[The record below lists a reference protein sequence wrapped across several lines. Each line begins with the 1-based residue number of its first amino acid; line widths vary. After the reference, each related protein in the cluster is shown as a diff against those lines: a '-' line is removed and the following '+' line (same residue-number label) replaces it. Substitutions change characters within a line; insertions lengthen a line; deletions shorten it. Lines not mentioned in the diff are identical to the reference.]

1 MNTKNNS
8 DYLNNRNLLVLMFKW
23 KKPLI
28 VVSILA
34 FVVSVIVSFLMTE
47 MYQSTVTIFPKSIS
61 SVSRSLIANTPYKE
75 DPLKFG
81 EKEDAETLMQILKSD
96 KIRNQTVE
104 KLDLITYYEVDTLQ
118 PKWKAKLIEV
128 FEGNI
133 TFNITKFSA
142 VEIEVLDKSPEMAA
156 KIANTIADLI
166 DVTITTMQQETSNEA
181 LLLVQKK
188 YNDQEKHIT
197 TIQDSLSKYMEM
209 GIIDYESQVERYTEQ
224 LSVAILQGKTVAIKT
239 IEDKLAVFA
248 KYGARYKK
256 FRDLLAYED
265 KQLAFLKSKLE
276 EAQLDAQ
283 SLITH
288 KFVLDRATPADKKH
302 SPKRMLIVLIAVMS
316 AFLLAFVFLLI
327 KESLD
332 RVKFN
337 ENNL

>member
-1 MNTKNNS
+1 M
-8 DYLNNRNLLVLMFKW
+8 NNRNLLVLMFKW

-28 VVSILA
+28 IVSIVA
-34 FVVSVIVSFLMTE
+34 FVASVIVSFLITE

-61 SVSRSLIANTPYKE
+61 SVSRSLIGNTPYKE

-104 KLDLITYYEVDTLQ
+104 KLGLITYYEIDTLQ
-118 PKWKAKLIEV
+118 PKWKAELIEV

-166 DVTITTMQQETSNEA
+166 DVTITSMQQETSNEA
-181 LLLVQKK
+181 LALVQKK
-188 YNDQEKHIT
+188 YEDQEKYIA
-197 TIQDSLSKYMEM
+197 TIQDSLTRYMEM
-209 GIIDYESQVERYTEQ
+209 GIIEYESQVERYTQQ
-224 LSVAILQGKTVAIKT
+224 LSIAILQGKTAAIKT
-239 IEDKLAVFA
+239 IEEKLAVFA
-248 KYGARYKK
+248 KHGSK
-256 FRDLLAYED
+256 FTKLRDLLAYES

-288 KFVLDRATPADKKH
+288 KFVLDRATPADKKY
-302 SPKRMLIVLIAVMS
+302 SPKRMLIVLISVMS
-316 AFLLAFVFLLI
+316 AFLLTFVFLLI

-337 ENNL
+337 DNNL